1 VSDDRPERL
10 LYPMT
15 EAAEKLGIHRTSL
28 YALMARGE
36 LLSCSIGRRRLIPES
51 EIIRFV
57 ARRMKAGRDRA
68 DAGAC

>member
-1 VSDDRPERL
+1 MVDRPERL

-28 YALMARGE
+28 YALMAKGD
-36 LLSCSIGRRRLIPES
+36 LLSCTIGRRRLIPES

-57 ARRMKAGRDRA
+57 ARRVQAGRSAA
-68 DAGAC
+68 DARA